1 MTVLDIVV
9 LGAAAAMT
17 AALAVRAA
25 ATLRV
30 LAEREPAAA

>member
-1 MTVLDIVV
+1 VTVLDVVV

-17 AALAVRAA
+17 AALAIRAA
-25 ATLRV
+25 ATLRI